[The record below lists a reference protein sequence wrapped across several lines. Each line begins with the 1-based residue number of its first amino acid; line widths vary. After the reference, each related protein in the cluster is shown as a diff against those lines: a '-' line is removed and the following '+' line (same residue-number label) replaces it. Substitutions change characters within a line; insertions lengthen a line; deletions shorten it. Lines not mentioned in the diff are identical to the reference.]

1 MNKILFPLLVV
12 WPGIIVGAMVGGW
25 ITHSLFGTGGHM
37 DMSGLSGAFLG
48 MPLGGGLSAYIAL
61 AAGRWVDRRV
71 GSQLTPAKIKRL
83 SIAAGSCA
91 ALGFLA
97 SLKSGATELPTFLGG
112 LDRIHDRL
120 RVVRRVGLEK
130 QNRSAELPPNSA
142 P

>member
-12 WPGIIVGAMVGGW
+12 WPGIIGGAMVGGW

-37 DMSGLSGAFLG
+37 DMSGLPGAFLG
-48 MPLGGGLSAYIAL
+48 MPLGGGLSAYLAL
-61 AAGRWVDRRV
+61 AVGRWVDRRV

-112 LDRIHDRL
+112 WIGAMIGCVWC
-120 RVVRRVGLEK
+120 VVSDWKGK
-130 QNRSAELPPNSA
+130 NRSAELPPDS
-142 P
+142 PL